1 MRSMAPLRIASAF
14 IPVSDPESAAGW
26 YSRAFGFHLRSIDSW
41 SAVLH
46 PTEEESATALTL
58 MGPASG
64 IRSDP
69 GLPWATCSLLVEDLE
84 ATHARL
90 LDEGHEPGEIDGAP
104 ETCLFFTV
112 RDQDQ
117 NVLLVVDR

>member
-1 MRSMAPLRIASAF
+1 MRSMTPLRVASAF
-14 IPVSDPESAAGW
+14 IPVADPEAAARW
-26 YSRAFGFHLRSIDSW
+26 YSGTFGFHTHSVESW
-41 SAVLH
+41 SAVLRA
-46 PTEEESATALTL
+46 TEEEDATVLTL

-64 IRSDP
+64 IRSSP
-69 GLPWATCSLLVEDLE
+69 GLPWAACSLLVGDLG

-90 LDEGHEPGEIDGAP
+90 LDDGHEPSAIDGSA

-112 RDQDQ
+112 RDPDR